1 VQKTKI
7 VYVDRRVV
15 LDWLF
20 GDRREP
26 FVVHDEGSQYVR
38 RHLDSFICLPVT
50 LGNEKFK
57 IDKSGLKKVLDK

>member
-20 GDRREP
+20 GDRKEP
-26 FVVHDEGSQYVR
+26 FVVHDVNSPYVR
-38 RHLDSFICLPVT
+38 QHPGLFICIPMT
-50 LGNEKFK
+50 LGDEKFK
-57 IDKSGLKKVLDK
+57 IGKSGLKKVVDK